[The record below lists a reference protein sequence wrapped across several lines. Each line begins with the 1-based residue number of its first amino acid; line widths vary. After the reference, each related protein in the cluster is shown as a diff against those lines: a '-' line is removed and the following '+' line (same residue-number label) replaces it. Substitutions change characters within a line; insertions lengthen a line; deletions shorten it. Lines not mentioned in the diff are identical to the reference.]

1 MRIISDGG
9 QEFNFNLDNIED
21 VISMLYEVFPNQYH
35 KVDDIVEAW
44 FKDESDGMSDYY
56 EDADGNLEG
65 IGDCA
70 KAIREIVADGKRHS
84 GRITKEFFQEFC
96 EQILT
101 YTDDITDHQ
110 YHAQSDLYEIGKYI
124 DY

>member
-1 MRIISDGG
+1 MRIISDSG

-35 KVDDIVEAW
+35 KVDDIVEFW
-44 FKDESDGMSDYY
+44 FKNEMSGVSDYY
-56 EDADGNLEG
+56 EDALGNLDG
-65 IGDCA
+65 IVDCSR
-70 KAIREIVADGKRHS
+70 AIRDIIQDGKRHS

-101 YTDDITDHQ
+101 YSEDITDHT
-110 YHAQSDLYEIGKYI
+110 YHTQDDLGEIGKYI
-124 DY
+124 EY